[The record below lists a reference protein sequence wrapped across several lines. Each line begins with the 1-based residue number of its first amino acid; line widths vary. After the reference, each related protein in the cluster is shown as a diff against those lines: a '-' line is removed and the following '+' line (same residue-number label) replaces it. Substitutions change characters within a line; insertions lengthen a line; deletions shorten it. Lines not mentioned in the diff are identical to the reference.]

1 MGVAALIL
9 GICSVV
15 FSIFPILG
23 GYIGAAIMGVLGIIL
38 AAVGKKKGAKCATG
52 GLVLSIIGTALSV
65 VFWLAC
71 AACVAAVA

>member
-15 FSIFPILG
+15 FSIFPILF
-23 GYIGAAIMGVLGIIL
+23 GYYGAILLGVLGIIL

-71 AACVAAVA
+71 AACVAAAL

>member
-15 FSIFPILG
+15 FSIFPILF
-23 GYIGAAIMGVLGIIL
+23 GYVGAAILGILGIIL

-52 GLVLSIIGTALSV
+52 GLVLSIIGTALAAI
-65 VFWLAC
+65 FWLAC
-71 AACVAAVA
+71 AACVAAL